1 MEIQDFTPIIFIAV
15 TLIGFHFLRQRMM
28 GAAVTP
34 EELAEQMKTNDVKII
49 DVRSEGEFTGNLGHI
64 EGAVNIPVG
73 NLAEEILGLG
83 KASDQQKNE
92 MIVKICRTHN
102 RSPRAARMLR
112 DGGFKNVVV
121 LKGGM
126 MAWNSKKLPVE
137 K

>member
-28 GAAVTP
+28 GAVVTP
-34 EELAEQMKTNDVKII
+34 EELVEKMKTNDVKII
-49 DVRSEGEFTGNLGHI
+49 DVRSEGEFAGDLGHI

-83 KASDQQKNE
+83 KASEQQKNE
-92 MIVKICRTHN
+92 MIVTICRTHN
-102 RSPRAARMLR
+102 RSPRAARMLK
-112 DGGFKNVVV
+112 DVGFKNVVV

>member
-1 MEIQDFTPIIFIAV
+1 LEIQDFTPIIFIAV

-28 GAAVTP
+28 GAVVTP
-34 EELAEQMKTNDVKII
+34 EELVEKMKTNDVKII
-49 DVRSEGEFTGNLGHI
+49 DVRSEGEFAGDLGHI

-83 KASDQQKNE
+83 KASEQQKNE
-92 MIVKICRTHN
+92 MIVTICRTHN
-102 RSPRAARMLR
+102 RSPRAARMLK
-112 DGGFKNVVV
+112 DVGFKNVVV